1 MQIFN
6 ESQKNTFHSYISNKS
21 IKRDQKH
28 QTWMTNKFN
37 GNGYK
42 KSKFLHKLAE
52 LLYIK
57 ENSSSLNTQDTSVP
71 PKLFN

>member
-1 MQIFN
+1 
-6 ESQKNTFHSYISNKS
+6 
-21 IKRDQKH
+21 
-28 QTWMTNKFN
+28 MTNKFN

-42 KSKFLHKLAE
+42 KSNFLHKLAE

>member
-1 MQIFN
+1 
-6 ESQKNTFHSYISNKS
+6 
-21 IKRDQKH
+21 
-28 QTWMTNKFN
+28 MTNKFN

>member
-1 MQIFN
+1 MT
-6 ESQKNTFHSYISNKS
+6 KVVKS
-21 IKRDQKH
+21 KF
-28 QTWMTNKFN
+28 KFN

-71 PKLFN
+71 SKLFN